1 VLKSLNLGTW
11 KTLFL
16 AGAFVAAGSAVDLF
30 APLELTLTGFA
41 NKARAYDASNDI
53 VIVSLD
59 DYALEHNISSPIKAD
74 KAFTILSKLI
84 DSGADKIVLSEPVI
98 ANDVASRM
106 QLETLLEQHPD
117 KLYIVQSKP
126 NNSKQNAIFADNNV
140 HSIKPVLNRRLTLF
154 WRGIERTPY
163 TVVNNDRQIVSAES
177 VITGIK
183 GGIGEYFHIDYAMRP
198 ESIPSI
204 SFSGN
209 SSTETYKPL
218 KNKRIIVGYEKRPNA
233 ELYPLLGHIGKYGI
247 PTIIVYGANT
257 LEQGR
262 PQSIHWFWSLL
273 AGLIVGRFILRKQRI
288 SRQLAYGVAS
298 LLGAFTTM
306 IILNNLSIIIELSP
320 FIVLTLI
327 CVSVGTLRRTKEKDG
342 IKFSIHPES
351 GLASVNSLRLQPT
364 NHRPLIAA
372 RISGFDELMDLLSP
386 EDRKSLANRIASL
399 ATSDYQIWHGENGHF
414 YWFSRK
420 ETSDR
425 ISEHLESLALIMRNG
440 FSIGSLPVSLQ
451 TSFGVDLRY
460 DAELSDRILGA
471 SLSAKRAASI
481 DKNWLVYEVGDK
493 EETAWSITRLREL
506 DLAISGGQIRTALQP
521 KFDLKTGSITGT
533 EALARWKHPV
543 RGDIRPD
550 EFVQAAED
558 GGRIK
563 ELTLAVMHSA
573 LPAVGPAITDNP
585 DFTIS
590 INITPS
596 LLADPTLCSSISSV
610 LAAHNIAPSNLIL
623 EVTEST
629 AFANNETCVQS
640 MHELVSMGIKL
651 SIDDYGTGNSTLEYL
666 RHIPASELKIDRKF
680 VSDLLR
686 DEEDSALVM
695 STIQLAHDLN
705 MVVVAEGVED
715 SPTLDKLRQMGCD
728 LVQGYLISRPL
739 PSDQFLNFLS
749 NLRAIP
755 TKVNAK

>member
-1 VLKSLNLGTW
+1 MLKSLNLGAW
-11 KTLFL
+11 KTLFF
-16 AGAFVAAGSAVDLF
+16 AGAFVAAGSAVDFF
-30 APLELTLTGFA
+30 APLEVIITAAA
-41 NKARAYDASNDI
+41 NKTRAYDASNDI

-59 DYALEHNISSPIKAD
+59 DYALEQNISSPIKAD
-74 KAFTILSKLI
+74 KALTIFNTLI
-84 DSGADKIVLSEPVI
+84 DSGANKIILSEPVT
-98 ANDVASRM
+98 ATDPETRA
-106 QLETLLEQHPD
+106 QLQSLLEQYPD

-126 NNSKQNAIFADNNV
+126 NYTPEDVALNENGM
-140 HSIKPVLNRRLTLF
+140 HSVVPLHNRRSTEF
-154 WRGIERTPY
+154 WRGIEKTFY
-163 TVVNNDRQIVSAES
+163 AISENEVQIMSAES
-177 VITGIK
+177 AITGLK
-183 GGIGEYFHIDYAMRP
+183 GKSGDKFFIDYAIKP
-198 ESIPSI
+198 QSIPHI
-204 SFSGN
+204 SFSDKQSVN
-209 SSTETYKPL
+209 SLRQLENRSV
-218 KNKRIIVGYEKRPNA
+218 IVGYEDRPNA
-233 ELYPLLGHIGKYGI
+233 ELYPLLGHTGKYGL
-247 PTIIVYGANT
+247 PTIIAYGANT
-257 LEQGR
+257 LAKGR
-262 PQSIHWFWSLL
+262 PQSIHWVWSLL
-273 AGLIVGRFILRKQRI
+273 VGLVLAGFILRSQTI
-288 SRQLAYGVAS
+288 IHQSLYACAS
-298 LLGAFTTM
+298 LTGTF
-306 IILNNLSIIIELSP
+306 
-320 FIVLTLI
+320 LTLI
-327 CVSVGTLRRTKEKDG
+327 IFNNSNVSIVLSPLIVLIFVSASIGIFRRTKEKNG
-342 IKFSIHPES
+342 IKFSTHPDS

-372 RISGFDELMDLLSP
+372 RISGFDELMDLLAP
-386 EDRKSLANRIASL
+386 EDRKNLANRIASL
-399 ATSDYQIWHGENGHF
+399 ATSDDQIWHGENGHF

-471 SLSAKRAASI
+471 SLSAKRASSI

-521 KFDLKTGSITGT
+521 KFDLKTGGIVGV

-543 RGDIRPD
+543 RGNIRPD

-573 LPAVGPAITDNP
+573 LPAVGPAVSDNP

-610 LAAHNIAPSNLIL
+610 LAAYNISPSNLIL

-629 AFANNETCVQS
+629 AFANNETSVQS

-680 VSDLLR
+680 VSDLLH

-715 SPTLDKLRQMGCD
+715 SPTLEKLRQMDCD

-739 PSDQFLNFLS
+739 PPDQFLNFLS
-749 NLRAIP
+749 NLRAIS
-755 TKVNAK
+755 TKVNFK